1 MRLQCCLDSSISFK
15 RYLIV
20 LYCLL
25 ILFVKLCPFTLCSMN
40 LERLNIYLMVYFAVQ
55 CNATRFSTCV
65 FSRKEEIEDCV
76 TTVIVVSELIM

>member
-1 MRLQCCLDSSISFK
+1 
-15 RYLIV
+15 
-20 LYCLL
+20 
-25 ILFVKLCPFTLCSMN
+25 MN